1 MLSLSSISLIPRAI
15 KAKSEPV
22 LGLANKL
29 KQGFLNLSTAQKLYS
44 LAFVILCFGD
54 QLGWVALLSVIA
66 MGLEFWPLFE
76 RVWHSLAG
84 KAVLLLF
91 YAIIANFALSTSA
104 AIVNEVVGVS
114 ASHLNYTHNFALLL
128 YIPAWFVVMTALV
141 LLAMQIIIP
150 FYLLLL
156 LMLKPLG
163 ITAFRFTQ
171 HDRFRKSTAFVRLIL
186 AAIVLYHL
194 FLLIDVEHVVDMP
207 DGGIVEIAGVEVLN
221 MNASPTRQLG
231 DSLEA
236 AAKDQ
241 VSDVLNLKTVETTE
255 TPILTA
261 AAKKEVVK
269 EELEQLNLERN
280 YAIVRG
286 FYQQK
291 VREMIAIFAFN
302 LEADSRSRCQKA
314 KDSSVVELNDYEI
327 LEITKDKEAKFGY
340 HFEVKKCVSVAF
352 PLR

>member
-1 MLSLSSISLIPRAI
+1 
-15 KAKSEPV
+15 
-22 LGLANKL
+22 
-29 KQGFLNLSTAQKLYS
+29 
-44 LAFVILCFGD
+44 
-54 QLGWVALLSVIA
+54 
-66 MGLEFWPLFE
+66 
-76 RVWHSLAG
+76 
-84 KAVLLLF
+84 
-91 YAIIANFALSTSA
+91 
-104 AIVNEVVGVS
+104 
-114 ASHLNYTHNFALLL
+114 
-128 YIPAWFVVMTALV
+128 
-141 LLAMQIIIP
+141 
-150 FYLLLL
+150 
-156 LMLKPLG
+156 
-163 ITAFRFTQ
+163 
-171 HDRFRKSTAFVRLIL
+171 
-186 AAIVLYHL
+186 
-194 FLLIDVEHVVDMP
+194 
-207 DGGIVEIAGVEVLN
+207 

-327 LEITKDKEAKFGY
+327 LEITKDQEAKFGY